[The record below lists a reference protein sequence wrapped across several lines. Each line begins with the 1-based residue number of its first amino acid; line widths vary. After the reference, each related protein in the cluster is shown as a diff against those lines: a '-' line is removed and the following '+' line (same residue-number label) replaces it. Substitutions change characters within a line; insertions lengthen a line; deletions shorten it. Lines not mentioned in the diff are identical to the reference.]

1 MTAPL
6 EGLRVLDLS
15 RILAGPFC
23 TMMLGDMGAEIIK
36 VEHPKGGDDTRS
48 WPPFYEGG
56 ESMLAGAAVVPVVRC
71 LRPVRTKFWHNLVTY
86 PFSLSEALIGIV
98 RLIKG

>member
-1 MTAPL
+1 MTMPL

-23 TMMLGDMGAEIIK
+23 TMMLGDMGAEVIK
-36 VEHPKGGDDTRS
+36 IENPQGGDDTRS

-56 ESMLAGAAVVPVVRC
+56 ESSYFQSVNRNKRSLTLDLKSEEGKKCKVD
-71 LRPVRTKFWHNLVTY
+71 
-86 PFSLSEALIGIV
+86 FS
-98 RLIKG
+98 